1 MDTAMKTIDRVPF
14 ADRTTSLGRACVLA
28 AVAFGLAL
36 WLGFGLGVWGGY
48 KYGYRTGQE
57 ELAAELVRA
66 LGGP

>member
-1 MDTAMKTIDRVPF
+1 MDTAMKTIARVPF
-14 ADRTTSLGRACVLA
+14 ADRTTSLGRAYVLA

-36 WLGFGLGVWGGY
+36 WLGFGLGVLGGY